1 MKRLKLI
8 CLFLLTGFCFTHA
21 QTIKPTTEEEYNIGL
36 AGYKMFLQMK
46 VEIKK
51 GYKIVDLTTVEY
63 GDRKAEFKGLQRDGE
78 NKPCAVL
85 LIYSKVRG
93 APEYYCIPTPDAPEV
108 LWDRFRTAI
117 TGETDV
123 KQEQLQFFSF
133 ALAKGMMWFAVK

>member
-1 MKRLKLI
+1 MKKTMLV
-8 CLFLLTGFCFTHA
+8 CLFLFTGFCFANA

-36 AGYKMFLQMK
+36 AGYKMYLQMK
-46 VEIKK
+46 VEIRK
-51 GYKIVDLTTVEY
+51 GYRIENLTTFEY
-63 GDRKAEFKGLQRDGE
+63 AERKAEFKGLMRDGE

-85 LIYSKVRG
+85 LIYSRVRG

-108 LWDRFRTAI
+108 LWDRFRGSLN
-117 TGETDV
+117 GETDL